1 MKYSL
6 TLHDLSAAQVTE
18 LANRFADT
26 AITTDNVVALANLGE
41 KQFAADRAADRAAAE
56 TLAKQTLEASRTTAG
71 DVASLL
77 NASTNQLLQSG
88 KTGDVDSGGITWDER
103 IHSGSKK
110 KNADGKWKLRKNVDE
125 NLVKQVEAELLA
137 RGAAPAAT
145 NDLKD
150 IPAFLQNQPP
160 ANPVAAPAVVPVTYV
175 APVTAPVAA
184 PVAAPAAIM
193 TQPLPPIARD
203 FSGLMLKISNLF
215 ASKSI
220 TPDYPNTIVQRVNQG
235 FGVAVATL
243 TDIQH
248 DPRMVEYSWQ
258 CLEVDGKAA

>member
-18 LANRFADT
+18 LANRFAETDIAT
-26 AITTDNVVALANLGE
+26 NNIVPFQPAPTTPAVAEALV
-41 KQFAADRAADRAAAE
+41 
-56 TLAKQTLEASRTTAG
+56 KQTLEASRVSTA
-71 DVASLL
+71 DVESIM
-77 NASTNQLLQSG
+77 NAPTGQLLQSG
-88 KTGDVDSGGITWDER
+88 KTAEVDSGGIVWDER

-137 RGAAPAAT
+137 RNAGLGVTAPVAQS
-145 NDLKD
+145 DLKD
-150 IPAFLQNQPP
+150 IPAFLQNQPA
-160 ANPVAAPAVVPVTYV
+160 ANVSASAPATVPATSV

-184 PVAAPAAIM
+184 PVAFPAPVM

-203 FSGLMLKISNLF
+203 FAGLMLKISNLF
-215 ASKSI
+215 ANKLI

-235 FGVAVATL
+235 FGTNVATL
-243 TDIQH
+243 TDVQH